1 MAKHHMIA
9 TLKFLGRLTNE
20 IFESQMRRAAR
31 KISERQH
38 YFGRRSGS

>member
-1 MAKHHMIA
+1 MAESSMIA
-9 TLKFLGRLTNE
+9 TLKFLGRVTNE

-38 YFGRRSGS
+38 FFGRRPLS